1 MDSMQK
7 NNICE
12 IFEREKENAAEKM
25 AGIYQQIARVVM
37 AQPPERI
44 VQTILQEES
53 QRINDYIRSLRQDL
67 KEKACRAMV
76 SFGFTEA
83 VTDIIWA
90 NTMTCVSLPKV
101 FLCQKQDVK
110 IPVSGNKRPA
120 GPDPRQRAQLRRLG
134 TAKKAAV
141 GAAAAGT
148 VAEIITCLVVPGWT
162 GVVGAAKVAGLVVI
176 GAGAAGAAASQYQI
190 QEINRIVNQV
200 QNSESSRT
208 DTRQVIKEIC
218 RYQCDANRKIICQ
231 WLDRVCEELILQCE
245 MEQAR

>member
-12 IFEREKENAAEKM
+12 IFEREKENAAGKI

-44 VQTILQEES
+44 VQTILQEEY

-83 VTDIIWA
+83 VADIIWA